1 MIEIVT
7 TEIAKCAGCNR
18 CIRVCPVAEANVAFI
33 QDGKIK
39 VRVDAAKCIA
49 CGACITAC
57 QHGARDYQDDTER
70 FLHDLQRGAELSL
83 LVAPAVRTN
92 FPDWQAVLA
101 WLKGMGVRLVFDVS
115 LGADIC
121 TWAHIRYIEKENPAA
136 LITQP
141 CPAIVN
147 YIIKY
152 RPELVQWLSPVHS
165 PMACTAVF
173 MKKTMNVT
181 GAIAAL
187 SPCAAKKGEFG
198 ETGLIQYNVTF
209 KKLTEY
215 LERHHIRVP
224 EAPFEFDHI
233 ESSLG
238 KIYAMPGG
246 LKANLEYYLGS
257 AVRVDKSEGQNIVYR
272 HLDQL
277 AQEDEQNLPP
287 VFDVLNCAEGCNA
300 GTGCLHDTS
309 LFQIN
314 RIMEGA
320 RQDALQTH
328 SKTNDAQMT
337 ELFARFDHRLQLGD
351 FLRSYRKN
359 TVDAIRYRQEDV
371 ERAFETLGKKTQ
383 EQCSHNCCACGSE
396 TCQEMAVRI
405 AKGINIPENC
415 IEKTRMDIL
424 HEHEAFL
431 REKESS
437 ATNVTQML
445 KEIEEIQKMFGDVV
459 SCVSHVGTTIE
470 QFESM
475 ASVVNAMA
483 LQTKILSL
491 NASVEA
497 ARAGAAGK
505 GFSVVAGA
513 IRDLAAQSQDAVV
526 STEDTSALAKKAIDA
541 ITQASSDVEQSIH
554 KVAEYI
560 KQVSASMGGIV

>member
-1 MIEIVT
+1 MKEIIT
-7 TEIAKCAGCNR
+7 TSNEKCAGCNR
-18 CIRVCPVAEANVAFI
+18 CIRVCPVSEANVAFM

-39 VRVDAAKCIA
+39 MRVDSAKCIA
-49 CGACITAC
+49 CGACIKAC
-57 QHGARDYQDDTER
+57 QHNARDYQDDTER
-70 FLHDLQRGAELSL
+70 FIHDLQSGVELSM

-92 FPDWQAVLA
+92 MHNWQSVLA
-101 WLKGMGVRLVFDVS
+101 WLKSMGVRLVYDVS

-121 TWAHIRYIEKENPAA
+121 TWAHIRTIEKEKLAA

-152 RPELVQWLSPVHS
+152 RPELVDWLSPVHS

-173 MKKTMNVT
+173 MKKTMNVS

-187 SPCAAKKGEFG
+187 SPCVAKKSEFE

-209 KKLTEY
+209 KKLEEY

-238 KIYAMPGG
+238 KIYPMPGG
-246 LKANLEYYLGS
+246 LKANIEHYLGS
-257 AVRVDKSEGQNIVYR
+257 AVRIDKSEGQGIVYR
-272 HLDQL
+272 HLDLL
-277 AQEDEQNLPP
+277 AHEDEKNLPP
-287 VFDVLNCAEGCNA
+287 IFDVLNCPEGCNG
-300 GTGCLHDTS
+300 GTGCLHSAS
-309 LFQIN
+309 LFEIN
-314 RIMEGA
+314 RIMEDA
-320 RQDALQTH
+320 RQDALQAYN
-328 SKTNDAQMT
+328 KTDKAQMT
-337 ELFARFDHRLQLGD
+337 ELFERFDRRLQLDD
-351 FLRSYRKN
+351 FLRSYTKR
-359 TVDAIRYRQEDV
+359 TIGAIPYTKEAV
-371 ERAFETLGKKTQ
+371 ERAFEMLGKTTQ
-383 EQCSHNCCACGSE
+383 EQCSHNCYACGSE
-396 TCQEMAVRI
+396 TCEEMAVRI

-415 IEKTRMDIL
+415 IEKTRLDIMR
-424 HEHEAFL
+424 EHEAFL

-437 ATNVTQML
+437 VTNVTQML
-445 KEIEEIQKMFGDVV
+445 KEIEEIQKLFGDVV
-459 SCVSHVGTTIE
+459 SCVSHVGATIE
-470 QFESM
+470 QFEEM
-475 ASVVNAMA
+475 ADAVNAMA

-513 IRDLAAQSQDAVV
+513 IRDLAAQSQDAVI
-526 STEDTSALAKKAIDA
+526 STEDTSAFAKKTIGA
-541 ITQASSDVEQSIH
+541 ITQASSDVENSIH

-560 KQVSASMGGIV
+560 KQVAASMSTTA